1 MRWKD
6 KEIVLVLLLD
16 AQCHLIKP
24 VEISTGTLNESIAHP
39 RDILRPAVIHNAYG
53 FILAHNHPS
62 GDPTPSQADNA
73 LTKRIQESA
82 QLLGIRFLDHIIIGK
97 PTSVVQ
103 RNYYSYNSYG
113 MKKPV

>member
-1 MRWKD
+1 MPTASSWRTIIQW
-6 KEIVLVLLLD
+6 
-16 AQCHLIKP
+16 
-24 VEISTGTLNESIAHP
+24 
-39 RDILRPAVIHNAYG
+39 RP
-53 FILAHNHPS
+53 
-62 GDPTPSQADNA
+62 DPSQADNA
-73 LTKRIQESA
+73 LNKSIQESA